1 MMMNYGKVKTQLK
14 YDHEG
19 APIKLFAMVFMDN
32 VNTFAL
38 DHLLNLFDN
47 DVVSRSLFVVY

>member
-1 MMMNYGKVKTQLK
+1 MKTQLK

-19 APIKLFAMVFMDN
+19 APVKFFAVVFMEN

-38 DHLLNLFDN
+38 DHILNLFAN
-47 DVVSRSLFVVY
+47 DVVSGSLFVVN